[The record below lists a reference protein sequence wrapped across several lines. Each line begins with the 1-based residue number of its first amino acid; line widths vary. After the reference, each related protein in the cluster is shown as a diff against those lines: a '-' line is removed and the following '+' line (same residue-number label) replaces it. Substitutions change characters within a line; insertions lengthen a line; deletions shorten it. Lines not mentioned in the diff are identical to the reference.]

1 MSGYC
6 SDSSSA
12 GTDDKMIF
20 SRIIFCLLFS
30 LSAFLGKAQFVATI
44 KASVDKNR
52 ILIGE
57 PFVLTVEAGLSA
69 DLAIKFISVD
79 SIPHFELL
87 ETLAIDTT
95 IKEGILYIRGL
106 YRITSFDS
114 GHWVIPSFSLSK
126 TVKTDTI
133 PIDIVFSEFDPNQPY
148 HDIKDILEV
157 EPAKK
162 KQWWWYIGGG
172 ILLLVL
178 LLTWLLRK
186 KKPVMVVKPA
196 VVIDPFEEAMRQLAQ
211 LKKEKPDTK
220 NYYSTLTDIFRL
232 YVFRKKGI
240 LSLQKTTGDLVI
252 RLRDLDLDKD
262 QFNKLSQ
269 SLQLS
274 DFVKFAKYIPSPE
287 DDIQAFSTIGRSI
300 EAIEQKKDAV

>member
-1 MSGYC
+1 M
-6 SDSSSA
+6 
-12 GTDDKMIF
+12 TF
-20 SRIIFCLLFS
+20 SRFIFFPFCIF
-30 LSAFLGKAQFVATI
+30 AFHTGIAQAGSTV
-44 KASVDKNR
+44 KASIDKNR

-57 PFVLTVEAGLSA
+57 PLQLTIIANLSPGTAISFVQ
-69 DLAIKFISVD
+69 VD
-79 SIPHFELL
+79 SIKHFELL
-87 ETLAIDTT
+87 DKPSVDTINADGSIT
-95 IKEGILYIRGL
+95 IKGI

-114 GHWVIPSFSLSK
+114 GHWVIPSFILSPK
-126 TVKTDTI
+126 LKTDTL
-133 PIDIVFSEFDPNQPY
+133 PVDVVFSEFDPQQPY

-162 KQWWWYIGGG
+162 KQWWWYIAGG
-172 ILLLVL
+172 VL
-178 LLTWLLRK
+178 LLGVLLVILLRK
-186 KKPVMVVKPA
+186 KKPVAVVKPVTA
-196 VVIDPFEEAMRQLAQ
+196 IDPFEEAMKQLSQ
-211 LKKEKPDTK
+211 LQKEKTDPK
-220 NYYSTLTDIFRL
+220 NYYSKLTDIFRL

-252 RLRDLDLDKD
+252 RLRDLGLDKE

-287 DDIQAFSTIGRSI
+287 DDKQAFENIGRSI

>member
-1 MSGYC
+1 MSGC
-6 SDSSSA
+6 CNDSSSA

-20 SRIIFCLLFS
+20 SRIIFLS
-30 LSAFLGKAQFVATI
+30 LCFLTFQTGLAQGGPAI

-57 PFVLTVEAGLSA
+57 PLQLTIEANLSRGVAISFVQ
-69 DLAIKFISVD
+69 VD
-79 SIPHFELL
+79 SISHFELL
-87 ETLAIDTT
+87 DKPRVDTIQSGDGIT
-95 IKEGILYIRGL
+95 IKAI

-126 TVKTDTI
+126 TVRTDTI
-133 PIDIVFSEFDPNQPY
+133 PVDIVFSDFDPNQPY

-157 EPAKK
+157 TPAKK
-162 KQWWWYIGGG
+162 KQWWWYVAGGA
-172 ILLLVL
+172 LLLVL
-178 LLTWLLRK
+178 ILGWLLRK
-186 KKPVMVVKPA
+186 KKTTLAVKPIA
-196 VVIDPFEEAMRQLAQ
+196 AIDPFEEAMKQLAQ
-211 LKKEKPDTK
+211 LQKEKPDPK
-220 NYYSTLTDIFRL
+220 SYYSKLTDIFRV
-232 YVFRKKGI
+232 YVSRKKGI

-252 RLRDLDLDKD
+252 RLRDIGLDKE

-287 DDIQAFSTIGRSI
+287 DDKQAFEIIGRSI